1 MVHSPQTQSH
11 VASETMTIPELR
23 MLLRELRRVADKWED
38 IGIELRIEEGQL
50 MKIKLD
56 NADKCE
62 ACLREML
69 RVWLHCVAPPPSW
82 SAMADALDEVE
93 QQDIATHLRATYC

>member
-1 MVHSPQTQSH
+1 
-11 VASETMTIPELR
+11 

-50 MKIKLD
+50 MKIKSD
-56 NADKCE
+56 NAGKCE

-69 RVWLHCVAPPPSW
+69 KVWLRGVAPPPSW
-82 SAMADALDEVE
+82 SAMADALDKVE
-93 QQDIATHLRATYC
+93 QQNIATHLRTTYC